1 MAQLLHASA
10 VCVPVSVRTD
20 QPFNSFGWS
29 AETNRVLIGAI
40 EVFFGMLVLCPY
52 YTRLSAFVF
61 MTIMAGG
68 VWTMFTLH
76 QPFIAPAAF
85 FAASTLLFLVSGDSV
100 ASGKAVASQNKK
112 KQ

>member
-1 MAQLLHASA
+1 M
-10 VCVPVSVRTD
+10 
-20 QPFNSFGWS
+20 
-29 AETNRVLIGAI
+29 
-40 EVFFGMLVLCPY
+40 FFGLLVLCPY

-61 MTIMAGG
+61 MSIMGG
-68 VWTMFTLH
+68 AVWTHFTLQ

>member
-1 MAQLLHASA
+1 MRA
-10 VCVPVSVRTD
+10 D
-20 QPFNSFGWS
+20 QPFNYFGWS

-61 MTIMAGG
+61 MTLMGGG
-68 VWTMFTLH
+68 VWTLFSLH

>member
-1 MAQLLHASA
+1 VAQLLHALF
-10 VCVPVSVRTD
+10 VCVSVSARAD
-20 QPFNSFGWS
+20 QPFNSLGWS

-40 EVFFGMLVLCPY
+40 EVFFGLLVLCPY

-61 MTIMAGG
+61 MSIMGG
-68 VWTMFTLH
+68 AVWTHFTLQ